1 MINRKPII
9 NGIVYRDDDK
19 IMFISMYDEKRR
31 EIFEK
36 KYLTLGPNNAP
47 ISENCFI
54 LVEFEEVHYR
64 INTTPAVLTNIH
76 YNGKDVAAKNISID
90 GLITS
95 AYDAAKKYIERHKN
109 DDINTVAS
117 DSIS

>member
-9 NGIVYRDDDK
+9 NGIVYRDNDK

-31 EIFEK
+31 EIFET

-47 ISENCFI
+47 ISENCFV
-54 LVEFEEVHYR
+54 LVEFEEVHHR
-64 INTTPAVLTNIH
+64 INTIPVVLTNLH
-76 YNGKDVAAKNISID
+76 YNGKYVAAKNISID

-95 AYDAAKKYIERHKN
+95 SYEAAKKYIERHKN
-109 DDINTVAS
+109 DDVSIEAS
-117 DSIS
+117 DSVS

>member
-9 NGIVYRDDDK
+9 NGIVYRDDEK

-31 EIFEK
+31 EIFET

-54 LVEFEEVHYR
+54 LVEFEEIHYR
-64 INTTPAVLTNIH
+64 IHTTPVVLTNIH
-76 YNGKDVAAKNISID
+76 YNDKDVAAKNISID

-95 AYDAAKKYIERHKN
+95 AYDAARKYIERHKN
-109 DDINTVAS
+109 DDVSIESS
-117 DSIS
+117 DSVS

>member
-9 NGIVYRDDDK
+9 NGIVYRDDEK

-31 EIFEK
+31 EIFET
-36 KYLTLGPNNAP
+36 KYLILGPNNAP

-54 LVEFEEVHYR
+54 LVEFEEVHHR
-64 INTTPAVLTNIH
+64 INTTPIVLTNIH

-90 GLITS
+90 GLIIS
-95 AYDAAKKYIERHKN
+95 SYDAAKKYIERHKN
-109 DDINTVAS
+109 DDVSIATS